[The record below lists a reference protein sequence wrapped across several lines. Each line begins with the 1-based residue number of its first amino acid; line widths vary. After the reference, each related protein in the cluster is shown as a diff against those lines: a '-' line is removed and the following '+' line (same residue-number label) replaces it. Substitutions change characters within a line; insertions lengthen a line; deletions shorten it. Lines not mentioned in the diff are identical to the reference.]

1 VDFVVCNGQGAGRN
15 EIAMQLSGDH
25 AVSLEQPCDLRPL
38 SAFRGHPVH
47 ALAGIGNPQRFFT
60 HLRQSGLDVIEHAF
74 PDHHPLTMQDLAFD
88 DHHAVLMTEKD
99 AVKLAGVKDARL
111 WFVPVQAELPVEFLD
126 ELDVR
131 LREIRNAK
139 ARY

>member
-1 VDFVVCNGQGAGRN
+1 
-15 EIAMQLSGDH
+15 
-25 AVSLEQPCDLRPL
+25 
-38 SAFRGHPVH
+38 
-47 ALAGIGNPQRFFT
+47 
-60 HLRQSGLDVIEHAF
+60 
-74 PDHHPLTMQDLAFD
+74 MQDLAFG

-126 ELDVR
+126 ELDTR